1 MIRNYLRT
9 ICRLIAGLIG
19 ELSDEGPYARHL
31 ADGGLVHSAAEWR
44 RFSDARLRAKFTRP
58 KCC

>member
-1 MIRNYLRT
+1 MIRNYLR
-9 ICRLIAGLIG
+9 IIGRLISALVG

-31 ADGGLVHSAAEWR
+31 AAGGLVHSAEEWR
-44 RFSDARLRAKFTRP
+44 RFSDARHRARFTRP

>member
-1 MIRNYLRT
+1 MIPKHLVT
-9 ICRLIAGLIG
+9 IYRLILALIG

-31 ADGGLVHSAAEWR
+31 AAAGLVHSAEEWR
-44 RFSDARLRAKFTRP
+44 RFSDARLRARFTRP

>member
-1 MIRNYLRT
+1 MIWTYLRT
-9 ICRLIAGLIG
+9 IRRIIAGLIG

-31 ADGGLVHSAAEWR
+31 AAGGLVHSPDEWR
-44 RFSDARLRAKFTRP
+44 RFSDARLRARFTRP